1 MEPME
6 AGPVEKA
13 RLRAMSFAV
22 IGLTCACRVDAGRQ
36 RHLYWYSGWP
46 RWPQMKDHSAAGVLS
61 SLQVSRED
69 TARGCKAPSGAVVA
83 SAGCL
88 QGLIHVH
95 SEYDFSCEGFHSA
108 RGEGSG
114 LLTTLCKSNGG
125 G

>member
-61 SLQVSRED
+61 SCRCHARILHEAAKRHQVRSLLLPVV
-69 TARGCKAPSGAVVA
+69 CKG
-83 SAGCL
+83 
-88 QGLIHVH
+88 
-95 SEYDFSCEGFHSA
+95 
-108 RGEGSG
+108 
-114 LLTTLCKSNGG
+114 
-125 G
+125 